1 MHVRLP
7 RFLASPARL
16 LPTAFIAAIAG
27 GTALLMMPVSKAG
40 PGGTDPITALF
51 TATSAVCVTGLTV
64 VDTGTYW
71 TAFGQFVVLALIAVG
86 GLGITALATLIVLS
100 LAGRLGL
107 TSTIAAQR
115 ETKASGLGDVRRVL
129 LRVGVTMLV
138 LQVSVAIVL
147 SSRLLLAYDNS
158 LPEALRE
165 GVFHAVSASNNAGFS
180 LYPDSLTR
188 FVGDPVIILTVC
200 TAIIVGGI
208 GFPVLFELRRRWRSP
223 RDWNLHTRLT
233 VWGTVLLLLVGV
245 IAIVL
250 FEWTNP
256 ATLGRLDT
264 GESVLA
270 TIFQAVQPRT
280 AGFNVIDVA
289 AMQQESLL
297 TTVALMVIGG
307 GSAGTAGGIKVTTFA
322 VLLFVVWAEI
332 RGDEDVVVQ
341 RRRIPTQTQRQ
352 AVGITAVGLLGVG
365 VGAIAIMSTTQIQFG
380 PAVFEAA
387 SAFGTVGLSLGFD
400 ADLPTSAKLVLV
412 VLMFMGRV
420 GPVAAF
426 AFFAQRSTKVRYR
439 YPESRPLVG

>member
-1 MHVRLP
+1 MPLRLP
-7 RFLASPARL
+7 RLLAGPARL
-16 LPTAFIAAIAG
+16 LPATFIAAIAT
-27 GTALLMMPVSKAG
+27 GTGLLMLPVSKAG
-40 PGGTDPITALF
+40 VGGTDPITALF

-71 TAFGQFVVLALIAVG
+71 SSVGQVVIMVLIAVG

-107 TSTIAAQR
+107 SSMIAAQR
-115 ETKASGLGDVRRVL
+115 ETKTSGLGDVRRVL
-129 LRVGVTMLV
+129 VRVGTTMLA
-138 LQVSVAIVL
+138 LQVTVAIVL
-147 SSRLLLAYDNS
+147 ALRLLVAYDNS

-165 GVFHAVSASNNAGFS
+165 GVFHAVSATNNAGFS

-188 FVGDPVIILTVC
+188 FVGDPVIVLTVC
-200 TAIIVGGI
+200 AAIIVGGI

-223 RDWNLHTRLT
+223 RSWSLHTRLT
-233 VWGTVLLLLVGV
+233 VWGTVILLLV
-245 IAIVL
+245 AATSIVV
-250 FEWTNP
+250 FEWANP

-264 GESVLA
+264 SESVLA
-270 TIFQAVQPRT
+270 TIFHAVQPRT

-289 AMQQESLL
+289 SMEQESLL

-332 RGDEDVVVQ
+332 RGDEDVVVN
-341 RRRIPTQTQRQ
+341 RRRIPTETQRQ
-352 AVGITAVGLLGVG
+352 AVGITAVGLLGIG
-365 VGAIAIMSTTQIQFG
+365 LGAIAIMSTSQIQFG

-412 VLMFMGRV
+412 ALMFMGRV

>member
-27 GTALLMMPVSKAG
+27 GTALLMLPVSKAG